1 MDNASNNGTFMQ
13 ELEVLLSERD
23 IEFDARDRQIRCF
36 PHIIH
41 ICVRHVI
48 DSFSASTFEEI
59 AHTWVDAF
67 PNQADR
73 QQYAAAVKKDP
84 IKRGRAIVI
93 AVRGSGLRRDDF
105 LDTIKLGNTR
115 NWFRPPGSS
124 VVRVPEHELKRDA
137 ETRWDSTY
145 NMIDRLLEMRLV
157 SRCRQLKCSK
167 LLMQARPSITS
178 LDCPTIATSKS

>member
-13 ELEVLLSERD
+13 ELEILLSERD

-59 AHTWVDAF
+59 AHNWVDIF
-67 PNQADR
+67 PNNADR
-73 QQYAAAVKKDP
+73 QRYAAAVKKDP
-84 IKRGRAIVI
+84 IKRGRSIVI
-93 AVRGSGLRRDDF
+93 AVRGSGLRRDSF
-105 LDTIKLGNTR
+105 LDTIKLGNTK
-115 NWFRPPGSS
+115 NWFSPPGSS

-157 SRCRQLKCSK
+157 SHHRQSRFYK
-167 LLMQARPSITS
+167 LLIQARPSTTS
-178 LDCPTIATSKS
+178 LGCPTIATSRS